1 MKTLDQLI
9 AEAAKAGRLK
19 ALTLWPT
26 STGWECNARNQHD
39 GWNCVTNK
47 DPVAGLRA
55 ALGPGNPAP
64 APPTAGVFD

>member
-1 MKTLDQLI
+1 MMTLDQMI

-26 STGWECNARNQHD
+26 STGWQCNVRNQHD
-39 GWNCVTNK
+39 GWNCVEHR

-55 ALGPGNPAP
+55 ALTPGVPVP
-64 APPTAGVFD
+64 APPKTGVFD